1 MAKLLDGKV
10 IVVTGAGG
18 GIGREIAIMM
28 ADAGA
33 KVIINDIGAS
43 LFGEGQSATP
53 AEQTKTIINQ
63 HGGLAEISTD
73 SVAGWDSARRII
85 QSALDHF
92 GRIDGVVNNAGVL
105 RDGIFHRMTPEDWNT
120 VINVHLSG
128 CFFTSRAAAE
138 HFRKQESGALVH
150 VTSTSGLIGN
160 VGQANYAAA
169 KLGITALSKS
179 IALDMQR
186 YNVRSNCLS
195 PWAWSRM
202 TNSIPSQT
210 PEQKIVVDKLR
221 AMGPEKNAPLA
232 VALMSDA
239 AKEVSGQVFGTR
251 MNELYLFSS
260 FRPIRSVHHDG
271 GWTPEQVAEI
281 ALPAL
286 RSSFM
291 PLDTSEQAFGWD
303 PV

>member
-63 HGGLAEISTD
+63 RGGLAEISTD

-105 RDGIFHRMTPEDWNT
+105 RDGIFHRMTPEDWK
-120 VINVHLSG
+120 IG
-128 CFFTSRAAAE
+128 RA
-138 HFRKQESGALVH
+138 H
-150 VTSTSGLIGN
+150 V
-160 VGQANYAAA
+160 
-169 KLGITALSKS
+169 
-179 IALDMQR
+179 
-186 YNVRSNCLS
+186 
-195 PWAWSRM
+195 
-202 TNSIPSQT
+202 
-210 PEQKIVVDKLR
+210 
-221 AMGPEKNAPLA
+221 
-232 VALMSDA
+232 
-239 AKEVSGQVFGTR
+239 
-251 MNELYLFSS
+251 
-260 FRPIRSVHHDG
+260 
-271 GWTPEQVAEI
+271 
-281 ALPAL
+281 
-286 RSSFM
+286 
-291 PLDTSEQAFGWD
+291 
-303 PV
+303 